1 MTSPAETARRLV
13 EEACER
19 AVVTRRDRQVEHT
32 RFDARAVDAL
42 DRFVRSGD
50 PDRFTLVAAALE
62 AATGDYIR
70 AADPGAGD
78 TPENLRLMDAAWA
91 SIVLHDR
98 HVAPAA
104 GCTARAPTALSCSR
118 DSDRRSRPSP
128 GPHDHLVPA
137 PVEGTYRAHSP
148 AR

>member
-50 PDRFTLVAAALE
+50 PDRFTLVATTLDAAMR
-62 AATGDYIR
+62 DYIR
-70 AADPGAGD
+70 SLDTAAGD
-78 TPENLRLMDAAWA
+78 TPENLRLLDAAWVA
-91 SIVLHDR
+91 HELHDR
-98 HVAPAA
+98 HVAPR
-104 GCTARAPTALSCSR
+104 GRLYR
-118 DSDRRSRPSP
+118 
-128 GPHDHLVPA
+128 
-137 PVEGTYRAHSP
+137 EGVSGLELLEG
-148 AR
+148 